1 MFKNGGLLAEKIDHV
16 EADDII
22 RKDRSRR
29 GGGVCVYLRSSIN
42 YKTRNDLV
50 PDDLEA
56 VCLEICKPNSRNFI
70 VASVYRPPDNS
81 SEFFYAFEKMI
92 GLIDD
97 ENKELHIFG
106 DLNCDM
112 LKSVSDQPTKTL
124 KTIYEAYQLSKLI
137 TEGTRITNRSCTLI
151 DHYVTSMPEKINLS
165 GVIHTG
171 IGDHSLIY
179 GIRKINPTI
188 SSRKKAKKIEVRNMK
203 RFNQHHFNEDLLAQ
217 PWEHC
222 PTIRYRLY
230 VDSLERIIS

>member
-1 MFKNGGLLAEKIDHV
+1 
-16 EADDII
+16 
-22 RKDRSRR
+22 
-29 GGGVCVYLRSSIN
+29 
-42 YKTRNDLV
+42 
-50 PDDLEA
+50 
-56 VCLEICKPNSRNFI
+56 
-70 VASVYRPPDNS
+70 
-81 SEFFYAFEKMI
+81 MI

-97 ENKELHIFG
+97 ENKELHILG

-124 KTIYEAYQLSKLI
+124 KTIYETYQLSQLI

-171 IGDHSLIY
+171 ITDHSLIY

-203 RFNQHHFNEDLLAQ
+203 RLINIILMRTFLLSRGNKLSYNQIQTLCGLFGKNYFL
-217 PWEHC
+217 
-222 PTIRYRLY
+222 R
-230 VDSLERIIS
+230 S